1 MSKKV
6 ENLIFKAESRV
17 DLITPYFLDTVSA
30 GFPSPATDYMENKL
44 DLNEYLV
51 QRPTATY
58 IVKAN
63 GPSMTDAGILSGD
76 LLIVDRSITP
86 RNDNIVIASIFGDL
100 TVKKLKK
107 NMAKLFENDA
117 YLREFKAKI
126 IEIIKED
133 NRIELDQTAFYAKS
147 GGQPGDKGEIE
158 TVSSKIQILDTI
170 KENNKIIN
178 IVDDLKDLEEN
189 AEIIGKINWDLRYKH
204 MRMHTALHL
213 LCSIVPLGVTGGQ
226 IGYEKSRLDFND
238 PDKQINK
245 EELEEKINLLVEDNH
260 TITSEVIESSI
271 LEEKPELVR
280 TMSVKPPQVDGK
292 IRLIRIG
299 DVDLQPCGG
308 THVKS
313 TNEIGKIQIGKIE
326 NKGKMNR
333 RVNLLLSS

>member
-1 MSKKV
+1 
-6 ENLIFKAESRV
+6 
-17 DLITPYFLDTVSA
+17 
-30 GFPSPATDYMENKL
+30 
-44 DLNEYLV
+44 
-51 QRPTATY
+51 
-58 IVKAN
+58 
-63 GPSMTDAGILSGD
+63 MT
-76 LLIVDRSITP
+76 
-86 RNDNIVIASIFGDL
+86 
-100 TVKKLKK
+100 
-107 NMAKLFENDA
+107 KLFEDDS
-117 YLREFKAKI
+117 YLKEFKARI
-126 IEIIKED
+126 IGIEKEG

-147 GGQPGDKGEIE
+147 GGQPGDKGTIE
-158 TVSSKIQILDTI
+158 VEGIKIEVLDTI
-170 KENNKIIN
+170 KENNKIMN
-178 IVDDLKDLEEN
+178 IVDDLKDLEDN
-189 AEIIGKINWDLRYKH
+189 SNIIGKINWDLRYKH

-238 PDKQINK
+238 PDKVINK

-260 TITSEVIESSI
+260 IITGEIIEGSI

>member
-1 MSKKV
+1 
-6 ENLIFKAESRV
+6 
-17 DLITPYFLDTVSA
+17 
-30 GFPSPATDYMENKL
+30 
-44 DLNEYLV
+44 
-51 QRPTATY
+51 
-58 IVKAN
+58 
-63 GPSMTDAGILSGD
+63 
-76 LLIVDRSITP
+76 
-86 RNDNIVIASIFGDL
+86 
-100 TVKKLKK
+100 
-107 NMAKLFENDA
+107 MAKLFESDA
-117 YLREFKAKI
+117 YLNEFKAKI
-126 IEIIKED
+126 IKIIKED
-133 NRIELDQTAFYAKS
+133 NYIELNQTAFYAKS

-158 TVSSKIQILDTI
+158 REGSKLQVLETI
-170 KENNKIIN
+170 KENNKIIH

-189 AEIIGKINWDLRYKH
+189 IGIIGKINWDLRYKH

-238 PDKQINK
+238 PDKLIDK

-260 TITSEVIESSI
+260 TVTTEVIESRI

-280 TMSVKPPQVDGK
+280 TMSVKPPQVDSK
-292 IRLIRIG
+292 IRLVRIG

>member
-1 MSKKV
+1 
-6 ENLIFKAESRV
+6 
-17 DLITPYFLDTVSA
+17 
-30 GFPSPATDYMENKL
+30 
-44 DLNEYLV
+44 
-51 QRPTATY
+51 
-58 IVKAN
+58 
-63 GPSMTDAGILSGD
+63 
-76 LLIVDRSITP
+76 
-86 RNDNIVIASIFGDL
+86 
-100 TVKKLKK
+100 
-107 NMAKLFENDA
+107 MAKLFESDA
-117 YLREFKAKI
+117 YLNEFKAKI
-126 IEIIKED
+126 IKIIKED
-133 NRIELDQTAFYAKS
+133 NHIELNQTAFYAKS

-158 TVSSKIQILDTI
+158 REGSKIQVLETI
-170 KENNKIIN
+170 KENNKIIH

-189 AEIIGKINWDLRYKH
+189 CDIIGKINWDLRYKH

-238 PDKQINK
+238 PDKLINK

-260 TITSEVIESSI
+260 TVTTEVIESRI

-292 IRLIRIG
+292 IRLVRIG

-313 TNEIGKIQIGKIE
+313 TIEIGKIQIGKIE

-333 RVNLLLSS
+333 RVNLLLPS

>member
-1 MSKKV
+1 MV
-6 ENLIFKAESRV
+6 
-17 DLITPYFLDTVSA
+17 
-30 GFPSPATDYMENKL
+30 
-44 DLNEYLV
+44 
-51 QRPTATY
+51 
-58 IVKAN
+58 
-63 GPSMTDAGILSGD
+63 
-76 LLIVDRSITP
+76 
-86 RNDNIVIASIFGDL
+86 
-100 TVKKLKK
+100 
-107 NMAKLFENDA
+107 KLFENDA
-117 YLREFKAKI
+117 YLKEFRARI
-126 IEIIKED
+126 IGIIKEE
-133 NRIELDQTAFYAKS
+133 NRIELDQTAFYGKS
-147 GGQPGDKGEIE
+147 GGQPGDTGVIE
-158 TVSSKIQILDTI
+158 AEGTKIQVLDTI

-178 IVDDLKDLEEN
+178 IVNNLKNLEEKTD
-189 AEIIGKINWDLRYKH
+189 IIGKINWDLRYKH

-238 PDKQINK
+238 PDKVINK
-245 EELEEKINLLVEDNH
+245 EELEEKINLLVKDNH
-260 TITSEVIESSI
+260 IVTSEIIEGSI

-333 RVNLLLSS
+333 RVNVLLSS

>member
-1 MSKKV
+1 
-6 ENLIFKAESRV
+6 
-17 DLITPYFLDTVSA
+17 
-30 GFPSPATDYMENKL
+30 
-44 DLNEYLV
+44 
-51 QRPTATY
+51 
-58 IVKAN
+58 
-63 GPSMTDAGILSGD
+63 
-76 LLIVDRSITP
+76 
-86 RNDNIVIASIFGDL
+86 
-100 TVKKLKK
+100 
-107 NMAKLFENDA
+107 MAKLFENDA

-178 IVDDLKDLEEN
+178 IVDDLKDLEKDSSV
-189 AEIIGKINWDLRYKH
+189 IGKINWDLRYKY
-204 MRMHTALHL
+204 MKMHTALHL

-238 PDKQINK
+238 PDKLINK
-245 EELEEKINLLVEDNH
+245 EELEEKINILVEDNH
-260 TITSEVIESSI
+260 TVTSEVIESSI

-313 TNEIGKIQIGKIE
+313 TIEIGKIQIGKIE
-326 NKGKMNR
+326 NKGKMNK

>member
-1 MSKKV
+1 M
-6 ENLIFKAESRV
+6 L
-17 DLITPYFLDTVSA
+17 
-30 GFPSPATDYMENKL
+30 
-44 DLNEYLV
+44 
-51 QRPTATY
+51 
-58 IVKAN
+58 
-63 GPSMTDAGILSGD
+63 
-76 LLIVDRSITP
+76 
-86 RNDNIVIASIFGDL
+86 
-100 TVKKLKK
+100 
-107 NMAKLFENDA
+107 KLFENDA
-117 YLREFKAKI
+117 YLNEFEAKI
-126 IEIIKED
+126 IKIIKED
-133 NRIELDQTAFYAKS
+133 NHIELNQTAFYAKS

-158 TVSSKIQILDTI
+158 REGSKIQVLETI
-170 KENNKIIN
+170 KENNKIVH

-189 AEIIGKINWDLRYKH
+189 CDIIGKINWDLRYKH

-238 PDKQINK
+238 PDKLINK

-260 TITSEVIESSI
+260 TVTTEVIESRI

-292 IRLIRIG
+292 IRLVRIG

>member
-1 MSKKV
+1 
-6 ENLIFKAESRV
+6 
-17 DLITPYFLDTVSA
+17 
-30 GFPSPATDYMENKL
+30 
-44 DLNEYLV
+44 
-51 QRPTATY
+51 
-58 IVKAN
+58 
-63 GPSMTDAGILSGD
+63 MT
-76 LLIVDRSITP
+76 
-86 RNDNIVIASIFGDL
+86 
-100 TVKKLKK
+100 
-107 NMAKLFENDA
+107 KLFEDDA

-126 IEIIKED
+126 ISIVKDD

-147 GGQPGDKGEIE
+147 GGQPGDIGTIE
-158 TVSSKIQILDTI
+158 VEGIKIEVLDTI

-178 IVDDLKDLEEN
+178 IVDDLRDLEDN
-189 AEIIGKINWDLRYKH
+189 SNIIGKINWDLRYKH

-238 PDKQINK
+238 PDKVINK

-260 TITSEVIESSI
+260 IVNTEIIEGNI